1 MTLRPAAFLDR
12 DGVLN
17 EDLGYVVRREDFH
30 WLPGAMQALQRL
42 QQAGYA
48 LVVVTNQSGVARGL
62 YTLADVHALHADMQQ
77 ELSAH
82 GVTLTAVYVCPHHP
96 DGVVGAY
103 RQHCDCRKPR
113 PGMILQA
120 LREQGLDPA
129 RSVLFGD
136 KASDVEA
143 GRAGGLARCVQVGAG
158 QTARDLADAVNQLL
172 KAPA

>member
-1 MTLRPAAFLDR
+1 VTLRPAAFLDR

-17 EDLGYVVRREDFH
+17 DDLGYVVRREDFH
-30 WLPGAMQALQRL
+30 WLPGVLDALQRL

-62 YTLADVHALHADMQQ
+62 YTLADVEALHAHMQQ

-82 GVTLTAVYVCPHHP
+82 GVMLTEVYACPHHP
-96 DGVVGAY
+96 DGVVGPY
-103 RQHCDCRKPR
+103 RQDCDCRKPR

-120 LREQGLDPA
+120 LREHGLDPA

-136 KASDVEA
+136 KASDVQA
-143 GRAGGLARCVQVGAG
+143 GRAAGVARCIQVGAG
-158 QTARDLADAVNQLL
+158 QAARDLADAVDQLL
-172 KAPA
+172 KGPA